1 MRSKQEN
8 NIQEKL
14 CKKFVEGGGGFWQV
28 QTQPLMD
35 FLITPCH
42 TVIGNHLPKA
52 QQGQA
57 SVTYTLWP
65 KKCCDHLVRP
75 SAAATTATVS
85 SSSIVGFCF
94 TFFSLFFLFTSTRL
108 FCCKY
113 HLKST
118 RAFHDAHIS
127 PLPQQR
133 SSLLPQL
140 RFHNYLMRER
150 SVITHL
156 ERIKPKGRQNK
167 QYRVCVCVRVFV

>member
-8 NIQEKL
+8 NIPEKL
-14 CKKFVEGGGGFWQV
+14 CKKFGEGGGGGFWQV

-57 SVTYTLWP
+57 SVTYTLRP
-65 KKCCDHLVRP
+65 KKCCDHLVWP
-75 SAAATTATVS
+75 SAATTTATAS
-85 SSSIVGFCF
+85 SSSMVGFWF
-94 TFFSLFFLFTSTRL
+94 TFFSVFFLFTSTRL
-108 FCCKY
+108 FRCEY

-118 RAFHDAHIS
+118 QAFYDAHVS
-127 PLPQQR
+127 PLPHQH

-140 RFHNYLMRER
+140 QSHNYLTRER

-156 ERIKPKGRQNK
+156 DWIKPKGRQNK
-167 QYRVCVCVRVFV
+167 QYSVCVRVFV